1 MERDGSERQLV
12 RTLVDAGRTADQAR
26 AEHYNHFWMRVTGAD
41 SRLIRLYGDCD
52 VRSEVESALSIWQE
66 AEDRMFR
73 REWSRPE
80 VQVLAERV
88 LALRADLATLADD
101 ARALGRVAIGGPL
114 EDPAGELTFAL
125 LYLNDRPELA
135 AAESAAGALL
145 ATPGKFGGRGEYTAN
160 TRPRPIALFGEA
172 MVPIFRAAGIPL
184 GGNAS
189 RDKAFAAFLD
199 LAHDFVIGG
208 PIPGKKALL
217 AALRRL

>member
-1 MERDGSERQLV
+1 
-12 RTLVDAGRTADQAR
+12 
-26 AEHYNHFWMRVTGAD
+26 MRVTGAD
-41 SRLIRLYGDCD
+41 SRLARLYDDCD

-66 AEDRMFR
+66 AEDRIFR

-88 LALRADLATLADD
+88 LALRADLAALVDD

-114 EDPAGELTFAL
+114 EDPAGELTLAL
-125 LYLNDRPELA
+125 LYLYDRPELA
-135 AAESAAGALL
+135 AADNAAEALV
-145 ATPGKFGGRGEYTAN
+145 AAPGKSGGRGDYTAN
-160 TRPRPIALFGEA
+160 TRPRPIALFGKA

-189 RDKAFAAFLD
+189 RDKAFSAFLD

-208 PIPGKKALL
+208 PIPGQKALL
-217 AALRRL
+217 AELRRL